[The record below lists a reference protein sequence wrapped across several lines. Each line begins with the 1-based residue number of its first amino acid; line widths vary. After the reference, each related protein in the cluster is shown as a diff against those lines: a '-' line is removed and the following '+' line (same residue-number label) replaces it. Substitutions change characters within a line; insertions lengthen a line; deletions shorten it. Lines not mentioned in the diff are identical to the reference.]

1 MAFEQAPKWSG
12 VKEKI
17 GKRNKPSVALERKKA
32 GGTNRLCFD
41 AAHLRYQILLS
52 VDLIGHIADC

>member
-1 MAFEQAPKWSG
+1 MERGERENWQMKQA
-12 VKEKI
+12 
-17 GKRNKPSVALERKKA
+17 KRDLREKKA
-32 GGTNRLCFD
+32 GGANRLRFD

>member
-17 GKRNKPSVALERKKA
+17 GKRNKPSVALGRKKA
-32 GGTNRLCFD
+32 GG

-52 VDLIGHIADC
+52 VDLIGYIADC

>member
-1 MAFEQAPKWSG
+1 MERGERENWQMKQAKRDLR
-12 VKEKI
+12 EK
-17 GKRNKPSVALERKKA
+17 NA
-32 GGTNRLCFD
+32 GGANRLCFD